1 MKITKASGEQEE
13 FSKEKFCKS
22 LKDAGVPGKL
32 VNKTCDVVAKQVKP
46 GTRTDELFH
55 KAREILLKENPILA
69 GKYSLKRA
77 IMELGPAGYLF
88 EQYIAEILK
97 EYGYETKTNQMM
109 KGQCVEHETDVL
121 AEQGTD
127 HFIIEAKYHNKPGL
141 KSDIQD
147 LLYTHARF
155 LDIEE
160 YRESKEKKKFDHQM
174 WFFTNTDVS
183 STGIKYAECKNLKVT
198 GWDYPEED
206 SLKDMIDKKVLY
218 PVTLLPA
225 VNSYVRKEFAK
236 SNIYF
241 AKDLVYF
248 SARDLEK
255 EFGIYSNIAEDI
267 HNQAQELVDTS
278 K

>member
-22 LKDAGVPGKL
+22 LEDAGVPGKI

-46 GTRTDELFH
+46 GTRTDELFQ

-69 GKYSLKRA
+69 GKYSLKRS

-88 EQYIAEILK
+88 EQYVAEILK
-97 EYGYETKTNQMM
+97 EYGYDTKTNQMM
-109 KGQCVEHETDVL
+109 QGQCVEHETDVL
-121 AEQGTD
+121 AHKGKN

-141 KSDIQD
+141 KSDVQD
-147 LLYTHARF
+147 VLYTHARF
-155 LDIEE
+155 MDIEE
-160 YRESKEKKKFDHQM
+160 YRQNTEKVKSNHQM
-174 WFFTNTDVS
+174 WLVTNTDIT
-183 STGIKYAECKNLKVT
+183 STGIKYAECKNLKLT
-198 GWDYPEED
+198 GWDYPEEEG
-206 SLKDMIDKKVLY
+206 LKDMIDDKVLY
-218 PVTLLPA
+218 PTTLLPA

-248 SARDLEK
+248 SVKDLEN
-255 EFGIYSNIAEDI
+255 EFGIYSNIAKDI
-267 HNQAQELVDTS
+267 HSQSQELIDTS